1 MKKKMKKSI
10 TVLLTFIILLSVFTP
25 VFAAETDISPEKETA
40 VGEIVS
46 EEHTTEKTAS
56 EEPTSEKQTA
66 EEPSKEEP
74 SSDGASKEEPSSE
87 EKPTLPAVLPE
98 PGSGDADGDGK
109 ITAGDSRIALR
120 RSVNL
125 ERLPAYS
132 YLAADVDKDGKV
144 TAADARIILRLSV
157 GLSRGTEKYVPKPQF
172 FTPAIT
178 EKDVPAGAKIIYLTF
193 DDGPS
198 ANTVKILDILKR
210 YNVKATFFVIKN
222 DTYSYLYKRIVDEG
236 HSIALH
242 SYTHDYATIYRSTD
256 AYFSDLNKISDFVY
270 EKAGVRTRLV
280 RFPGGSSNT
289 VSRSYCRGIMSTLA
303 KMLPDK
309 GYVYFD
315 WNGANNDATG
325 QNLSVAQIRSAA
337 NSYGGVSPLIMLMH
351 DASAKSKTV
360 EALPGIIE
368 YYKSR
373 GYYFLP
379 LNENSPTAHHGIAN

>member
-1 MKKKMKKSI
+1 MKKI
-10 TVLLTFIILLSVFTP
+10 IAFLLAFVVMSSAMQSALALQVMETLS
-25 VFAAETDISPEKETA
+25 ET
-40 VGEIVS
+40 G
-46 EEHTTEKTAS
+46 
-56 EEPTSEKQTA
+56 A
-66 EEPSKEEP
+66 EEEL
-74 SSDGASKEEPSSE
+74 SSE
-87 EKPTLPAVLPE
+87 QPAAPSTIIPE
-98 PGSGDADGDGK
+98 PASGDADADG
-109 ITAGDSRIALR
+109 A
-120 RSVNL
+120 
-125 ERLPAYS
+125 
-132 YLAADVDKDGKV
+132 V
-144 TAADARIILRLSV
+144 TAADARLALRRSVDLERLTSYAYLAADMDRDGSITAADARVILRLSL
-157 GLSRGTEKYVPKPQF
+157 GLPRETEKPKPQF
-172 FTPAIT
+172 FTPALT
-178 EKDVPAGAKIIYLTF
+178 ERDIPAGAKVIYLTF

-256 AYFSDLNKISDFVY
+256 AYFNDLNKISDFVY

-289 VSRSYCRGIMSTLA
+289 VSRSYCRGIMSKLA
-303 KMLPDK
+303 GMLVDK